1 MDQKIEAVVFDLG
14 GVLIDWKP
22 EYLYRKIFDD
32 EKEMNDFLSQVCT
45 SEWNEQHDAGKPLQ
59 EGTEELV
66 KQFPHYEKEI
76 RAYYGR
82 WEEMLGGQMAET
94 LEILYKLRQRD
105 HLKLYAL
112 TNWSAETYPIAERKY
127 EFLQWF
133 DGIIVSGKEKT
144 RKPFPDIFQLLL
156 KRFHL
161 SASSTL
167 FIDDN
172 LRNVK
177 AAAGEGFQTIHFT
190 TAKELEKELGRL
202 LENKE

>member
-1 MDQKIEAVVFDLG
+1 MDQKIRAIVFDLG

-22 EYLYRKIFDD
+22 EYLYRKIFDN
-32 EKEMNDFLSQVCT
+32 EKEMRDFLSGICT
-45 SEWNEQHDAGKPLQ
+45 SEWNEQHDAGRPLQ

-66 KQFPHYEKEI
+66 KQFPHYENEI

-82 WEEMLGGQMAET
+82 WEEMLGGEMAET
-94 LEILYKLRQRD
+94 VELLRKLRQQD

-112 TNWSAETYPIAERKY
+112 TNWSAETYPIAEKKY

-144 RKPFPDIFQLLL
+144 RKPFSDIFQLLL

-177 AAAGEGFQTIHFT
+177 AAASEGFQTIHFT
-190 TAKELEKELGRL
+190 TAEELEKELEEMLGG
-202 LENKE
+202 